1 MVLAHGTPHP
11 LLDEP
16 TTYLDLAAQHADHLV
31 VMDCGT
37 VAAEGAPAEVLSEE
51 LLAMVFGLRATVV
64 DVGGAPVAVP
74 DRVRV

>member
-1 MVLAHGTPHP
+1 VAP
-11 LLDEP
+11 
-16 TTYLDLAAQHADHLV
+16 
-31 VMDCGT
+31 

-51 LLAMVFGLRATVV
+51 LLAMVFGLRAIVV